1 MPGDVAVQEAPK
13 ELLMS
18 GVGTQT
24 GRFAH
29 RRYTKPGTQQ
39 GNGQRRCTETGIQV
53 PTPVPGPTHT
63 LSSDRNGIKDLRGRN
78 NISKA
83 SPSSSGITSRETSPG
98 DEGNEARILQDIEL
112 LLNLQSGKDRMRRFH
127 AYMTVLVAA
136 LALSMSLPCE
146 CNAQIWKRK
155 AKKAGKNEKVS
166 VQDVREGI
174 QKNAPQQQAPQDGR
188 LAFFVE
194 GNDTIYYDTII
205 ASKIYSRIPKQKGRE
220 WREYYRLVH
229 NFSKAYPY
237 ALVAKKMVVEADS
250 TIAADKLKGIKREK
264 YISKVQKELFDV
276 FEGQMR
282 SLTVSQGALI
292 MKLIDR
298 EVGKSSYN
306 IIKGYKSGITAG
318 FWQGVAKIF
327 GSDLKKPYDPEG
339 EDEATE
345 ELVKMW
351 EAGDFPAFYW
361 SIFWK
366 DPPEM
371 PIPEKY
377 R

>member
-1 MPGDVAVQEAPK
+1 MIKPFRHIAAAFTAIVLLTGGAADCHAQLFKKKKKEKETVTVEQVRPKPAP
-13 ELLMS
+13 
-18 GVGTQT
+18 
-24 GRFAH
+24 
-29 RRYTKPGTQQ
+29 
-39 GNGQRRCTETGIQV
+39 
-53 PTPVPGPTHT
+53 
-63 LSSDRNGIKDLRGRN
+63 
-78 NISKA
+78 
-83 SPSSSGITSRETSPG
+83 
-98 DEGNEARILQDIEL
+98 
-112 LLNLQSGKDRMRRFH
+112 
-127 AYMTVLVAA
+127 
-136 LALSMSLPCE
+136 
-146 CNAQIWKRK
+146 AQ
-155 AKKAGKNEKVS
+155 
-166 VQDVREGI
+166 EGI
-174 QKNAPQQQAPQDGR
+174 
-188 LAFFVE
+188 LEFIVE
-194 GNDTIYYDTII
+194 GNDTIYIDQIR
-205 ASKIYSRIPKQKGRE
+205 ASKIYSRLPKMKGRE
-220 WREYYRLVH
+220 WRQYYRLVH

-237 ALVAKKMVVEADS
+237 ALVAKKLVVEADS
-250 TIAADKLKGIKREK
+250 VIAADNLKGIKREK
-264 YISKVQKELFDV
+264 YINKVQKELFSV
-276 FEGQMR
+276 FESQMR

-318 FWQGVAKIF
+318 FWQGIAKMF

-345 ELVKMW
+345 ELVQIW